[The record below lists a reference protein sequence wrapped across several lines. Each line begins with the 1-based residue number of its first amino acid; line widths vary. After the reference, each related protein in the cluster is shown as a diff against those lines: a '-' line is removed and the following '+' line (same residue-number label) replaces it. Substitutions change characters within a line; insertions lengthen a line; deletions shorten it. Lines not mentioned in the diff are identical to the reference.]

1 MTIGYGKILLLVAI
15 SFILPRIPV
24 IGKFFNII
32 NTALHEFGHALA
44 ALLTNGT
51 VEKIQLFK
59 DTSGTTVTRS
69 GNKLASVIV
78 SLAGYPF
85 AASVAWL
92 SFYLIKNGVCLELIV
107 GLTILFLIML
117 LFWIRNW
124 YGVLWVFLFCAANSL
139 LLIYGKEQQIE
150 IVALFYAVMILT
162 ESVVS
167 SLVLLVISFR
177 DSNRAG
183 DATNLARV
191 THIPALLWSLMF
203 LTYALWITYRVVL
216 MLFF

>member
-69 GNKLASVIV
+69 GNKLATVIV

-92 SFYLIKNGVCLELIV
+92 SFYLIKNDVCLELIV

>member
-1 MTIGYGKILLLVAI
+1 MTIGYGKILLWVAI
-15 SFILPRIPV
+15 GFILPRIPV
-24 IGKFFNII
+24 VGKFFNII
-32 NTALHEFGHALA
+32 NTALHEFGHALM

-69 GNKLASVIV
+69 GNKFASVLV

-92 SFYLIKNGVCLELIV
+92 SFYLIMQGVVLEFIV
-107 GLTILFLIML
+107 ALSVLFLIML

-124 YGVLWVFLFCAANSL
+124 YGVLWVILFCTANTL
-139 LLIYGKEQQIE
+139 LLVYGKETQISD
-150 IVALFYAVMILT
+150 VALFYAVMILT
-162 ESVVS
+162 ESVIS
-167 SLVLLVISFR
+167 SFVLLVITLR

-191 THIPALLWSLMF
+191 THVPALLWSLMF
-203 LTYALWITYRVVL
+203 LAYSLWITYRVVL
-216 MLFF
+216 MLFY